1 MTKDK
6 ENDGK
11 VKYSKEEIED
21 PVGGL
26 AKQLKKLKK
35 KFKRLRRSV
44 RGAK

>member
-1 MTKDK
+1 MTKEK

-11 VKYSKEEIED
+11 VKYSKEELED
-21 PVGGL
+21 PIGGL

-44 RGAK
+44 RSSK

>member
-21 PVGGL
+21 PIGGL

>member
-21 PVGGL
+21 PIGVL

-44 RGAK
+44 RSSK

>member
-1 MTKDK
+1 MTKEK

-11 VKYSKEEIED
+11 VKYSKEELED
-21 PVGGL
+21 PIGGL